1 MRFEN
6 GSSFGFQSPYGP
18 ASPPSSTS
26 CSASSSGQSMRS
38 FMEQCYQRGQTP
50 IQSYWAESDVDTRY
64 YLGDQSLYNR
74 PIGNAPSFRKQGFN
88 FNLIRPAIQMVTGY
102 QRQHRKSIVITP
114 EDDTDAY
121 ACSQLTKLIMWA
133 VNRDRMLD
141 TISDAFEGAL
151 ITGMN
156 LLYLGLDYKTDPING
171 ELYVNRLAY
180 NEYAMDPFWKK
191 PDLSDCG
198 WVWMRKIISDE
209 ECRRILPGDV
219 PMVGQGRGYRD
230 GKFQYL
236 PELMVQPQVGQRTVD
251 EFWYQSQRPQQF
263 LIDVR
268 SGDRMPWQGDANN
281 LDLITQTF
289 AQIDVIEQMVPTVRL
304 CMCVDG
310 AQVLDREN
318 PYGTDS
324 YPFVPV
330 FAYYRPEA
338 AQWPL
343 RIQGMTRMVRDPQ
356 WIYNR
361 LRLNELDIL
370 ESQPNSGWIYK
381 ENAVV
386 NPQDL
391 LNVGQGRLIALRD
404 EANLADVQQ
413 IQCPRV
419 DASMIQLSD
428 QMKSLI
434 RDISGVN
441 EELLGAAEDEKAGI
455 LSMLRQGAGLTTLQ
469 SLFDHLDASQ
479 KYLGQRM
486 IEMIQA
492 NWRPEK
498 IERITNE
505 PIDPKLTNR
514 AFIRFDCVVEEGLNT
529 STQKQMQF
537 AQLLQL
543 QQLGV
548 PIPPEQLI
556 EASTLQNKH
565 ELLEAITIRQQ
576 QEQQAAQQAAQAQQ
590 QAAMAKAQ
598 ADQAK
603 AASESA
609 LAEERAIRNQLVP
622 FEALQKVRDSERA
635 EEQGLLDLI
644 KAMKE
649 LQQMDF
655 GALRDSLTLAMELKE
670 RNAAM
675 EQAAMAATQP
685 SGQTAAAADA
695 NNPTVG

>member
-18 ASPPSSTS
+18 AAPP
-26 CSASSSGQSMRS
+26 CDARPSGGQNMRS

-88 FNLIRPAIQMVTGY
+88 FNLIRPVIQMVTGY

-114 EDDTDAY
+114 EDDTDSY
-121 ACSQLTKLIMWA
+121 ACSQLTKLVMWA
-133 VNRDRMLD
+133 VNRDRILE
-141 TISDAFEGAL
+141 TISEAFEGAL

-156 LLYLGLDYKTDPING
+156 LLYLGLDYNTDPING

-180 NEYAMDPFWKK
+180 NEYAMDPFWRK

-198 WVWMRKIISDE
+198 WVWMRKVISDE

-219 PMVGQGRGYRD
+219 PIVGQGRGYRD

-236 PELMVQPQVGQRTVD
+236 PELMVQPQVGQRTID

-268 SGDRMPWQGDANN
+268 SGDRMPWRGDANN
-281 LDLITQTF
+281 LDMITQTF

-304 CMCVDG
+304 CMSVDG
-310 AQVLDREN
+310 AQVLDQEN

-343 RIQGMTRMVRDPQ
+343 RIQGITRMVRDPQ

-428 QMKSLI
+428 QMKTLI

-469 SLFDHLDASQ
+469 TLFDHLDTSQ

-565 ELLEAITIRQQ
+565 ELLEAIEIRQQ
-576 QEQQAAQQAAQAQQ
+576 QEQMAQQQAAQAQQ
-590 QAAMAKAQ
+590 QAAMARAQ

-609 LAEERAIRNQLVP
+609 LAEERMMRNKLVP

-655 GALRDSLTLAMELKE
+655 TALRDSLSLAMQLKD
-670 RNAAM
+670 RNAAE
-675 EQAAMAATQP
+675 EQAAMAATTQSAP
-685 SGQTAAAADA
+685 DAAQ
-695 NNPTVG
+695 NTMVS